1 MRVWTRQ
8 HKSVLDELTAH
19 GRYAAG
25 RGGVYLDLGEHA
37 PLVLEAYDWLSA
49 HHPLRA
55 QRPKDAEG
63 LVWLSYEKSA
73 AMLAN
78 RETALLE
85 LEIPDERIAPP
96 QGDERTGPERRAG
109 LHVPLLPRMQAR
121 DHGEL
126 GTAL

>member
-8 HKSVLDELTAH
+8 HKSVLDELNAY

-55 QRPKDAEG
+55 QRMVRTQPVVG
-63 LVWLSYEKSA
+63 L
-73 AMLAN
+73 
-78 RETALLE
+78 
-85 LEIPDERIAPP
+85 
-96 QGDERTGPERRAG
+96 QHERRVFSKVQINAASPRG
-109 LHVPLLPRMQAR
+109 ISSVRVQLIEHTFVLPGPYP
-121 DHGEL
+121 H
-126 GTAL
+126 

>member
-8 HKSVLDELTAH
+8 HKSVLDELNAH

-55 QRPKDAEG
+55 QRP
-63 LVWLSYEKSA
+63 
-73 AMLAN
+73 
-78 RETALLE
+78 
-85 LEIPDERIAPP
+85 
-96 QGDERTGPERRAG
+96 
-109 LHVPLLPRMQAR
+109 
-121 DHGEL
+121 
-126 GTAL
+126 